1 MTRRLVGA
9 LVIGVVG
16 TATLLAL
23 GVWQLQRLE
32 WKRSILAEIEARIA
46 ASPVA
51 LPSDPDPEA
60 HRFLP
65 VEVRGNILPQA
76 LRVMTTSDGGAA
88 FRIVSPLATS
98 DRTLLLDRGVIPAG
112 AAVPPPPEGEVA
124 VAGNLHWPDEA
135 DAFTPPPERAE
146 GLWYARDVPK
156 MAAELG
162 TEPLMIVAREV
173 PGDGVSPRPIGTGGI
188 PNDHL
193 EYAMTWFSLAAVWA
207 GMTLVLVWRIR
218 RRIG

>member
-9 LVIGVVG
+9 LVIGLVG
-16 TATLLAL
+16 TAALLAL
-23 GVWQLQRLE
+23 GMWQLHRLE
-32 WKRSILAEIEARIA
+32 WKRGVLAEIEARIA
-46 ASPVA
+46 AAPVA

-65 VEVRGNILPQA
+65 VEVRGDILPQE
-76 LRVMTTSDGGAA
+76 LRVMTTSDGGPA
-88 FRIVSPLATS
+88 FRIVSPFRTAG
-98 DRTLLLDRGVIPAG
+98 RTLLLDRGTVPAG

-135 DAFTPPPERAE
+135 DAFTPPPDPDE
-146 GLWYARDVPK
+146 GLWYARDVPS

-173 PGDGVSPRPIGTGGI
+173 PGDPVSPRPIGTSGI

-193 EYAMTWFSLAAVWA
+193 EYAITWFSLAAVWA
-207 GMTLVLVWRIR
+207 GMTLSLVWRIR